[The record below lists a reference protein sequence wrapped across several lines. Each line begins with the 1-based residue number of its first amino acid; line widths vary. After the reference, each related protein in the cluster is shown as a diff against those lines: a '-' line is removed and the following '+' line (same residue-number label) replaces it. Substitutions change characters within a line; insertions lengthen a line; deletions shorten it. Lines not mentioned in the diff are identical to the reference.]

1 MTLVYITN
9 TSVYEQDDREEE
21 EQKCG
26 EQYFYPYCGTVRDE
40 MRTGY
45 VLAYSVRSNEQS
57 WQ

>member
-26 EQYFYPYCGTVRDE
+26 EQYFSPHCGTVRDE
-40 MRTGY
+40 MRAGY
-45 VLAYSVRSNEQS
+45 VLAYSVRYNEQ
-57 WQ
+57 